1 MRQAASDKVTGLI
14 EGILKAAATFRQ
26 DYPPPHQ
33 CLHECPYPEKRLQ
46 YLIDKFMSSKI
57 WPGLERDRQPLSA
70 VLHALRTIELPDAEL
85 QGMPGAQHTASCPG
99 RPLTRFFD
107 FLRLCLEVRANQIE
121 REMVR
126 LCYDCAPE
134 SKVLD
139 PDCRHASA
147 ETG

>member
-57 WPGLERDRQPLSA
+57 WPGLERNGQPLSA
-70 VLHALRTIELPDAEL
+70 VLCALRSIELPDAEL
-85 QGMPGAQHTASCPG
+85 QVIPGAQHTASCPRRTFEG
-99 RPLTRFFD
+99 SFGHVRLGLTIA
-107 FLRLCLEVRANQIE
+107 ANLVEQ
-121 REMVR
+121 RMAR
-126 LCYDCAPE
+126 LCYDCVRE
-134 SKVLD
+134 GKVLG

-147 ETG
+147 EKG